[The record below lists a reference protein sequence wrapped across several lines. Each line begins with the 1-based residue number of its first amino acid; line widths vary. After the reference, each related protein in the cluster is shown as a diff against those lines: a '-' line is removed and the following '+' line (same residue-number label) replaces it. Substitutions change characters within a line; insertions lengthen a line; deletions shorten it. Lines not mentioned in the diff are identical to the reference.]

1 MGIVLTLFAVVN
13 ARITDYSH
21 SNYIPVMDGEVMV
34 WEQRSYLRHSSNL
47 TEFAAMLD
55 ETDRLTTLFPQSHMR
70 KLLDVD
76 IDHARNLLS
85 ALKIRHRI
93 ARGIDFLGT
102 VLKVVAGTPD
112 AADFERIRMT
122 ESQLIESNNR
132 QVVINTITQKRIN
145 GLTETVNK
153 LLKER
158 KGDVTD
164 TPHLYESLLAR
175 NRILISEIQNLMLSI
190 TLARS
195 NIINPSIFD
204 HDDLKSILSEHPTEV
219 PIVNL
224 MEVSNIKIF
233 PSDNIVRIL
242 IDYPQIKFICKKVTM
257 FPWHTK
263 TSCSS

>member
-85 ALKIRHRI
+85 ALKIHHRI

-112 AADFERIRMT
+112 AADA
-122 ESQLIESNNR
+122 L
-132 QVVINTITQKRIN
+132 K
-145 GLTETVNK
+145 GLE
-153 LLKER
+153 
-158 KGDVTD
+158 
-164 TPHLYESLLAR
+164 
-175 NRILISEIQNLMLSI
+175 
-190 TLARS
+190 
-195 NIINPSIFD
+195 
-204 HDDLKSILSEHPTEV
+204 
-219 PIVNL
+219 
-224 MEVSNIKIF
+224 
-233 PSDNIVRIL
+233 
-242 IDYPQIKFICKKVTM
+242 
-257 FPWHTK
+257 
-263 TSCSS
+263 